1 VTSTT
6 PANESPAAI
15 QNRRASRSIPT
26 RREMSAVKIG
36 SVPKSSAAVVA
47 VVRSSAKTKLSWL
60 TSRSTTAS
68 ATSGRSPRPIRSER
82 SRGNVSATNT
92 SAAAV

>member
-1 VTSTT
+1 VTRIT
-6 PANESPAAI
+6 PANESDAAI
-15 QNRRASRSIPT
+15 QNRCPSRSIPT

-36 SVPKSSAAVVA
+36 SVPKRSAAVVA

-60 TSRSTTAS
+60 TNRRTTAS
-68 ATSGRSPRPIRSER
+68 PTSGRSPRAIRSER
-82 SRGNVSATNT
+82 SRGKVSATNT